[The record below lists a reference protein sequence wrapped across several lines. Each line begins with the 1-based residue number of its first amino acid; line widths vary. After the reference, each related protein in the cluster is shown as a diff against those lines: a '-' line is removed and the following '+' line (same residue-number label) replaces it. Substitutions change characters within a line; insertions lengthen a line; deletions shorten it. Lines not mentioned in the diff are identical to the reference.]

1 MKQHVLF
8 SLILAFFITAE
19 QVSAQ
24 IVINEVQAS
33 NSETI
38 EDVDGDSSDWVEL
51 LNTSATPF
59 QIGGHGFS
67 DDSTNLLK
75 WIFPE
80 HVMAPGERLLVWCSG
95 KDLRFPSEEQVLRT
109 NSTIQVRPTVLTLDQ
124 PWKYLTGA
132 PESGRPPNFW
142 NHSDFDDFTWPTG
155 YPGFGFGDGDDRTEL
170 ERGIG
175 ALFLRT
181 TFDAP
186 DIAAFENMVFQANYD
201 DGFVL
206 WLNGHRLLSVNFP
219 EDVEPTFDS
228 NSNRSRE
235 ARRMQRWMTRDWVEH
250 LQPQNNLL
258 AVAVLN
264 RTHSSND
271 MSFLPEIGTIDPSF
285 HASFELD
292 SDGEMVLLTSP
303 AGEIIDGIN
312 LPEQS
317 QDRTYGRVPDG
328 TGEFGY
334 LFYPTPGETNDTHV
348 TENMISTD
356 VEFTPPGGFQNGAT
370 NVSLSAE
377 IPFDD
382 FQIRY
387 TTNGTAPTTSSTLYS
402 GPISIARDT
411 VIRAAG
417 YLAGRLVLN
426 PTSESY
432 FITRRDFVLPVLS
445 LSMNPNDYS
454 NVHNNSGGRG
464 RGSEVAS
471 FLEIFNANGEQDLKT
486 GFGMRLHGGAGRGG
500 DFNTKKAYKAY
511 FRGVYG
517 DTKMRYPDF
526 MPESDLE
533 EFDKFVLRSSFNDAI
548 GRNGNGSLLRDQLIR
563 DLHRDM
569 GAPAS
574 HGTWCNLYVNMAYRG
589 VYNIVERMDEEF
601 MEAYFPDEGDDWDVI
616 KTGNDVLVGDNREWN
631 RLGDFMD
638 DNNLSSNA
646 VYDQFAEMVDIENY
660 TSYMIVNM
668 WAQNH
673 DWPHNNWYASR
684 PRIEGGKWRFFCWD
698 AEFGISLSPGGYTSD
713 TFSFVFGRNGQLADI
728 IDALVDNVGYRRYFV
743 TQVENALSG
752 PLSSANSRGRLN
764 DLRAV
769 ILPDIADEL
778 DLVDRSRSNWD
789 RNVSTMNTFLS
800 NRNGPFLNHINNS
813 SRLDFPPDQTPI
825 LRSVTPDEIVNTG
838 GVEVRIRGVRLNRD
852 TRIFFN
858 DVEAEVLDYLGLIG
872 GLNVRV
878 PFDGSLTGPV
888 SVRARNDD
896 ADVEVEEEGLFTIL
910 LPAPVV
916 TGLQPD
922 TGSAEG
928 GETVF
933 LSGGNFLEG
942 VTVFFGDQE
951 APSVTRFGP
960 KNDSTVLLQVTTP
973 PGQGPVEVRAVNTQP
988 GRAES
993 VDSVT
998 FTYRSPV
1005 GYIRGDPDSS
1015 GDVNLTDAV
1024 LLLNYLF
1031 SGGTEPGCPAAA
1043 DTDRNGEVDMSDAIR
1058 ILNYL
1063 FVGGAELLAP
1073 FPECGQ
1079 DPLGELL
1086 SCPAASNCQ

>member
-33 NSETI
+33 NNETI

-500 DFNTKKAYKAY
+500 GFDTKKAYKAY
-511 FRGVYG
+511 FRGQYG
-517 DTKMRYPDF
+517 DTKLRYPIIPDTDV
-526 MPESDLE
+526 ES
-533 EFDKFVLRSSFNDAI
+533 FDKLILRSNFNDAFRT
-548 GRNGNGSLLRDQLIR
+548 GGNAAYIRDQVIR
-563 DLHRDM
+563 DLHEDM
-569 GAPAS
+569 GAIIS
-574 HGTWCNLYVNMAYRG
+574 HGSWYNMFVNMRFRG
-589 VYNIVERMDEEF
+589 VYNVVERMDKDFFES
-601 MEAYFPDEGDDWDVI
+601 YFPEDGENWDVVKTGDDALDG
-616 KTGNDVLVGDNREWN
+616 TTQEWSSMLSFF
-631 RLGDFMD
+631 R
-638 DNNLSSNA
+638 SSNMTDPA
-646 VYDQFAEMVDIENY
+646 NYERAQQRIDLENY
-660 TSYMIVNM
+660 TSYMILNI

-673 DWPHNNWYASR
+673 DWPHNNWYAAR
-684 PRIEGGKWRFFCWD
+684 PRRADGKWIFLSWD
-698 AEFGISLSPGGYTSD
+698 AEFGMGKSPGGWSSD
-713 TFSFVFGRNGQLADI
+713 TFSH
-728 IDALVDNVGYRRYFV
+728 ALNSGASISAPLISLMRSPVYANYFLNKFN
-743 TQVENALSG
+743 EWIAG
-752 PLSSANSRGRLN
+752 PLSSGNVLAEIARHRDRISGDMIEECQLSGQSINTWNNTIRGLEQFARN
-764 DLRAV
+764 RPGA
-769 ILPDIADEL
+769 I
-778 DLVDRSRSNWD
+778 SNI
-789 RNVSTMNTFLS
+789 
-800 NRNGPFLNHINNS
+800 INNS
-813 SRLDFPPDQTPI
+813 PRFPFPRITSVWPRTIELNGPD
-825 LRSVTPDEIVNTG
+825 
-838 GVEVRIRGVRLNRD
+838 VEVRISGSNLTDDLTVLFNEIPSPQVRRTSSSRIYAIVPLDASLEGQPEISIVHPETGRYTLRNR
-852 TRIFFN
+852 
-858 DVEAEVLDYLGLIG
+858 
-872 GLNVRV
+872 
-878 PFDGSLTGPV
+878 LTITIPRPEL
-888 SVRARNDD
+888 RA
-896 ADVEVEEEGLFTIL
+896 
-910 LPAPVV
+910 
-916 TGLQPD
+916 LQPD
-922 TGSAEG
+922 LGTAEG
-928 GETVF
+928 GDTILVM
-933 LSGGNFLEG
+933 GNNFAQDVRIEFDG
-942 VTVFFGDQE
+942 VPS
-951 APSVTRFGP
+951 PSVEYIGEDAITGE
-960 KNDSTVLLQVTTP
+960 VLSVVTP
-973 PGQGPVEVRAVNTQP
+973 PGNGFVKVRAFNP
-988 GRAES
+988 GAGDLGSEEEL
-993 VDSVT
+993 D
-998 FTYRSPV
+998 FTYIPSPNAETFL
-1005 GYIRGDPDSS
+1005 RGDCDGDGSHSISDGVCILGYLFQSSEIGCLDSADADDS
-1015 GDVNLTDAV
+1015 GLLGITDAV
-1024 LLLNYLF
+1024 FLLSWMF
-1031 SGGTEPGCPAAA
+1031 
-1043 DTDRNGEVDMSDAIR
+1043 R
-1058 ILNYL
+1058 
-1063 FVGGAELLAP
+1063 GGADPLAP
-1073 FPECGQ
+1073 FPGCGN
-1079 DPLGELL
+1079 DPTEDKLDCAGGNA
-1086 SCPAASNCQ
+1086 CN